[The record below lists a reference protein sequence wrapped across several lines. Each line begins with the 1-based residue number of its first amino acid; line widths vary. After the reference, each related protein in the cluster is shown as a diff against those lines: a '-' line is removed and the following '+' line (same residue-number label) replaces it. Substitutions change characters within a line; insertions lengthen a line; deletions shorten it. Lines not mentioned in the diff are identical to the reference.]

1 MVFRLDS
8 KGSKV
13 GIRSGKKPGKTTQ
26 KTQRTRNYNRL
37 QGLHNSTTREGCTL
51 VTRHRSSDENERPQP
66 RNGMHT
72 RLKQGAKNA
81 VLGQGMQDEVAHP
94 ARPIAMRARHAN
106 TSQKQAATSSK
117 GRRRRAR
124 LAQHWIPT
132 EGVARTGESG
142 LPLPYQFSC
151 SEQRKQGG
159 G

>member
-1 MVFRLDS
+1 MERNP
-8 KGSKV
+8 
-13 GIRSGKKPGKTTQ
+13 SGKKPGKTTQ

-37 QGLHNSTTREGCTL
+37 QGLHNNTTREGCTL
-51 VTRHRSSDENERPQP
+51 VTRHKSSDENERPQP

-72 RLKQGAKNA
+72 RLRQGANNA
-81 VLGQGMQDEVAHP
+81 VLDHGMQDEVAHT
-94 ARPIAMRARHAN
+94 ARPIAMRTKHAN
-106 TSQKQAATSSK
+106 KAQKQAATSSK

-124 LAQHWIPT
+124 LAQHMIPT